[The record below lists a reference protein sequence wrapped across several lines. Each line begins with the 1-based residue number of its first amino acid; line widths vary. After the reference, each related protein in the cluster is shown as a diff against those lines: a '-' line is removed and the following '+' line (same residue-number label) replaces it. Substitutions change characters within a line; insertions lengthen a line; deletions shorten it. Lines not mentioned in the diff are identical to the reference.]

1 MVRRRQGALL
11 SSFSIDRA
19 SATPVYRQLE
29 EQIRSAILKGDL
41 QRGVRL
47 PSSRI
52 LAAELGLARP
62 TVVQVLEALQFEG
75 YLEARQGAGTFV
87 AHDIPKA
94 LPTFD
99 LHSTQ
104 ASVDNIQ
111 LAGLSR
117 IGTSIQSVPAGLGAA
132 TYAPFLPNFPAFD
145 AFPWANWRKC
155 WTSPGANTASDMGYS
170 DPAGFLPLRRCIAQ
184 YLGLQRGDA
193 CDPDQIIITSGAH
206 AAFSFAAMLL
216 ADPGDKVWLENPG
229 PVAVRNLFK
238 VLGLDVVDIGS
249 DNEGMM
255 VADAIGKAP
264 DARLVFAMPSRQH
277 PLGTT
282 MSLPRRLAL
291 LSWAQSRAAW
301 IIEDDYD
308 SEFRYVGRPLAS
320 IRSID
325 TAGRVIY
332 VGTFSKALYP
342 AIRIGYLVLP
352 PQLVGVFR
360 DLSSLVSRSV
370 PVEMQAALARF
381 IDGGHFVTHLRR
393 TRELYAER
401 SAAFLHIA
409 RQELGEHVE
418 MSAPTSGMNVLAW
431 LKPGVDD
438 RRIHATAESAGVRSY
453 PLSDYGGGSLARGG
467 LLLGFT
473 GVSAERMREPLARL
487 GDVLDQQALSR

>member
-11 SSFSIDRA
+11 SFFAIDRN
-19 SATPVYRQLE
+19 STTPVYRQLE

-41 QRGVRL
+41 KRGVRL

-62 TVVQVLEALQFEG
+62 TVVQALEALRFEG
-75 YLEARQGAGTFV
+75 YLDARQGAGTFV

-94 LPTFD
+94 LPVFD
-99 LHSTQ
+99 LHPTKAVAEESQ
-104 ASVDNIQ
+104 HMR
-111 LAGLSR
+111 LSR
-117 IGTSIQSVPAGLGAA
+117 IGALMQSMPTGLGAA

-155 WTSPGANTASDMGYS
+155 WSGPGGTGQPYEMGYS

-184 YLGLQRGDA
+184 YLGLHRGDT

-216 ADPGDKVWLENPG
+216 ADPGDKIWLENPG

-238 VLGLDVVDIGS
+238 VLGMDVIDIGS
-249 DNEGMM
+249 DSEGMM
-255 VADAIGKAP
+255 VADAIDTAP
-264 DARLVFAMPSRQH
+264 DARLAFAMPSRQH

-291 LSWAQSRAAW
+291 LAWAQSCGAW

-308 SEFRYVGRPLAS
+308 SEFRYAGRPLAS

-342 AIRIGYLVLP
+342 AIRVGYLVLP
-352 PQLVGVFR
+352 PQLVGLFR
-360 DLSSLVSRSV
+360 DLSSLIARSV
-370 PVEMQAALARF
+370 PLEMQSALARF
-381 IDGGHFVTHLRR
+381 IDSGHFVTHLRR
-393 TRELYAER
+393 TRELYTDR
-401 SAAFLHIA
+401 STAFVDIA
-409 RQELGEHVE
+409 RRELGEHAE
-418 MSAPTSGMNVLAW
+418 INAPDSGMNVLAW
-431 LKPGVDD
+431 LKPGIDD
-438 RRIHATAESAGVRSY
+438 RQLHAAVERAGIRSY
-453 PLSDYGGGSLARGG
+453 PLSDYAVGPLERGA

-473 GVSAERMREPLARL
+473 GVSAERMKEPLARL
-487 GDVLDQQALSR
+487 GDILSKHLR